1 MIIKRKATGAPVAV
15 VAVGAMLVGSIVY
28 NDGISV
34 GAEIRR
40 GQCLGKFMY
49 GGSTVITVL
58 PAGECLFDQD
68 LVKNSTEQN
77 CETLVQVGWRIG
89 RGPPSKA

>member
-1 MIIKRKATGAPVAV
+1 MKRKATGRSIAII
-15 VAVGAMLVGSIVY
+15 AVGAMLVGSIVY
-28 NDGISV
+28 NDGIKA

-58 PAGECLFDQD
+58 GPGEATFDDD
-68 LVKNSTEQN
+68 LVKNSMEEN
-77 CETLVQVGWRIG
+77 CETQVQVGWRIG
-89 RGPPSKA
+89 KGPAT